1 MTLGAPLFSA
11 AGRGER
17 EGLGVSVGLG
27 TGLSSGVV
35 VGVGDTRLR
44 FDLDFGV
51 GLGEGAGEIFLCRGE
66 AAGDGLGVVFFA
78 ERFRCLL
85 GAGVGVAKIFLIF
98 VPNESSA
105 AFAAWSAP
113 NEIAA
118 IRSPRNIGW
127 ETAKIV
133 GHLTRSLPLS
143 RPGGLPVHVARPAAP
158 FWETPSAPASDTD
171 DLQFAFWFLIG

>member
-1 MTLGAPLFSA
+1 MT
-11 AGRGER
+11 
-17 EGLGVSVGLG
+17 
-27 TGLSSGVV
+27 
-35 VGVGDTRLR
+35 VGVGDARLR

-51 GLGEGAGEIFLCRGE
+51 GLGDGVGEIFLCLGE
-66 AAGDGLGVVFFA
+66 AVGDGLGVAFFG
-78 ERFRCLL
+78 ERFRCLR

-105 AFAAWSAP
+105 AFAAWKVP

-133 GHLTRSLPLS
+133 GR
-143 RPGGLPVHVARPAAP
+143 
-158 FWETPSAPASDTD
+158 FCETASAPASDTD
-171 DLQFAFWFLIG
+171 ALQFAFWFLIG